1 MPVSA
6 TETWLCGNR
15 SIELSPEHPFLL
27 GILNVT
33 PDSFSDGGKFVRQ
46 VEAIR
51 QGMEL
56 LDAGDG
62 VDVGGESTR
71 PGAEPVSAKEE
82 RERVI
87 PVLVELRRE
96 RPEAFLSVDT
106 YKAEV
111 AKAAVEEAGVNVIN
125 DVGAGRWD
133 EAMMAVVARNRVGYV
148 GMHAG
153 GRPQEMQKNPVY
165 GEVVREVRDFLCE
178 RLDALVKGGVERRR
192 VLLDVGIGFGKTRE
206 HNQALLE
213 ADWSGLDRPLL
224 WGLSRKSFL
233 EATKTE
239 KKMKDRDEALDWWN
253 RELLSRKQPM
263 VWRVHDPRRVLLG
276 AGLGLG

>member
-6 TETWLCGNR
+6 TETWLCGKR
-15 SIELSPEHPFLL
+15 TVELSSVRPFLL

-33 PDSFSDGGKFVRQ
+33 PDSFSDGGKYVRQ
-46 VEAIR
+46 AEAVR
-51 QGMEL
+51 QGMAL

-82 RERVI
+82 RARVI

-111 AKAAVEEAGVNVIN
+111 AKAAVEEAGVDVIN

-133 EAMMAVVARNRVGYV
+133 EAMLAVVARSGAGYV

-153 GRPQEMQKNPVY
+153 GRPEEMQKNPVY
-165 GEVVREVRDFLCE
+165 REVVAEVRDFLSQ
-178 RLDALVKGGVERRR
+178 RLESLATAFWRRTGR
-192 VLLDVGIGFGKTRE
+192 V
-206 HNQALLE
+206 
-213 ADWSGLDRPLL
+213 WSAHCYGDCPGSLSWRPLR
-224 WGLSRKSFL
+224 WKRK
-233 EATKTE
+233 
-239 KKMKDRDEALDWWN
+239 
-253 RELLSRKQPM
+253 
-263 VWRVHDPRRVLLG
+263 
-276 AGLGLG
+276 

>member
-6 TETWLCGNR
+6 TETWLCGKR
-15 SIELSPEHPFLL
+15 TVELSSDRPFLL

-33 PDSFSDGGKFVRQ
+33 PDSFSDGGKYVRQ
-46 VEAIR
+46 AEAVR
-51 QGMEL
+51 QGMAL

-82 RERVI
+82 RARVI

-111 AKAAVEEAGVNVIN
+111 AKAAVEEAGVDVIN

-133 EAMMAVVARNRVGYV
+133 EAMLAVVARSGAGYV

-165 GEVVREVRDFLCE
+165 REVVAEVGDFLAK
-178 RLDALVKGGVERRR
+178 RLEGLATAGVARER
-192 VLLDVGIGFGKTRE
+192 VLLDVGIGFGKTLE
-206 HNQALLE
+206 HNRALLE
-213 ADWSGLDRPLL
+213 ADWSGLERPLL

-233 EATKTE
+233 EATKVE
-239 KKMKDRDEALDWWN
+239 KKLKDREEALDWWN
-253 RELLSRKQPM
+253 RELLARRQPM
-263 VWRVHDPRRVLLG
+263 VWRVHDPRRVATG
-276 AGLGLG
+276 MGCR

>member
-6 TETWLCGNR
+6 TEAWLCGNR
-15 SIELSPEHPFLL
+15 TVELTPERPFLL

-33 PDSFSDGGKFVRQ
+33 PDSFSDGGRFVHQAEAVRQ
-46 VEAIR
+46 
-51 QGMEL
+51 GLKL
-56 LDAGDG
+56 LEEGEG

-82 RERVI
+82 RARVI
-87 PVLVELRRE
+87 PVLVELRKE

-111 AKAAVEEAGVNVIN
+111 AKAAIGEAGVDVVN

-133 EAMMAVVARNRVGYV
+133 EGMISVMAGSRVGYV
-148 GMHAG
+148 CMHAG
-153 GRPQEMQKNPVY
+153 GTPKDMQKNPHY
-165 GEVVREVRDFLCE
+165 GDVRSEVGQFLDD
-178 RLDALVKGGVERRR
+178 RLEALAVAGVERAR
-192 VLLDVGIGFGKTRE
+192 VLLDVGIGFGKTVE
-206 HNQALLE
+206 HNGSLLQ
-213 ADWSGLDRPLL
+213 ADWSELDRPLL

-239 KKMKDRDEALDWWN
+239 KKLKDRDEALDWWN
-253 RELLSRKQPM
+253 RELLARRQPM
-263 VWRVHDPRRVLLG
+263 VWRVHDPKRVAAG
-276 AGLGLG
+276 AGLR

>member
-6 TETWLCGNR
+6 TEAWLCGNR
-15 SIELSPEHPFLL
+15 TIELNPERPFLL

-33 PDSFSDGGKFVRQ
+33 PDSFSDGGKFVGL
-46 VEAIR
+46 VEAVR
-51 QGMEL
+51 QGMAL
-56 LDAGDG
+56 LEVGDG

-82 RERVI
+82 RARVI
-87 PVLVELRRE
+87 PILKELRKE

-111 AKAAVEEAGVNVIN
+111 AKAAIGEAGVNVVN

-133 EAMMAVVARNRVGYV
+133 DGMIQVLSGNQVGYV
-148 GMHAG
+148 CMHAG
-153 GRPQEMQKNPVY
+153 GKPKEMQIKPTY
-165 GEVVREVRDFLCE
+165 GDLLTEVRDFLLE
-178 RLDALVKGGVERRR
+178 RMEVLAAAGVERSR
-192 VLLDVGIGFGKTRE
+192 VLPDVGIGFGKTVE
-206 HNQALLE
+206 HNRALLE
-213 ADWSGLDRPLL
+213 ADWSGLERPLF

-239 KKMKDRDEALDWWN
+239 RKMRDRDEALDWWN
-253 RELLSRKQPM
+253 RELLARRQPM
-263 VWRVHDPRRVLLG
+263 VWRVHDPRRVAAG
-276 AGLGLG
+276 AGLR

>member
-6 TETWLCGNR
+6 TETWLCGKR
-15 SIELSPEHPFLL
+15 TVELSSVRPFLL

-33 PDSFSDGGKFVRQ
+33 PDSFSDGGKYVRQ
-46 VEAIR
+46 AEAVR
-51 QGMEL
+51 QGMAL

-82 RERVI
+82 RARVI

-111 AKAAVEEAGVNVIN
+111 AKAAVEEAGVDVIN

-133 EAMMAVVARNRVGYV
+133 EAMLAVVARSGAGYV

-153 GRPQEMQKNPVY
+153 GRPEEMQKNPVY
-165 GEVVREVRDFLCE
+165 REVVAEVRDFLAQRLE
-178 RLDALVKGGVERRR
+178 RLATAGVARER
-192 VLLDVGIGFGKTRE
+192 VLLDVGIGFGKTLE
-206 HNQALLE
+206 HNRALLE
-213 ADWSGLDRPLL
+213 ADWSGLERPLL

-233 EATKTE
+233 EATKVE
-239 KKMKDRDEALDWWN
+239 KKMKDREEALAWWH
-253 RELLSRKQPM
+253 RELLARRQPM
-263 VWRVHDPRRVLLG
+263 VWRVHDPRRVATG
-276 AGLGLG
+276 MGGR

>member
-6 TETWLCGNR
+6 TETWLCGKR
-15 SIELSPEHPFLL
+15 TVELSSDRPFLL

-33 PDSFSDGGKFVRQ
+33 PDSFSDGGKYVRQ
-46 VEAIR
+46 AEAVR
-51 QGMEL
+51 QGMAL

-82 RERVI
+82 RARVI

-111 AKAAVEEAGVNVIN
+111 AKAAVEEAGVDVIN

-133 EAMMAVVARNRVGYV
+133 EAMLAVVARSGAGYV

-153 GRPQEMQKNPVY
+153 GRPEEMQKNPVY
-165 GEVVREVRDFLCE
+165 REVVAEVRDFLSQRLE
-178 RLDALVKGGVERRR
+178 RLATAGVARER
-192 VLLDVGIGFGKTRE
+192 VLLDVGIGFGKTLE
-206 HNQALLE
+206 HNWALLE
-213 ADWSGLDRPLL
+213 ADWSGLERPLL

-233 EATKTE
+233 EATKVE
-239 KKMKDRDEALDWWN
+239 KKMKDREEALAWWH
-253 RELLSRKQPM
+253 RELLARRQPM
-263 VWRVHDPRRVLLG
+263 VWRVHDPRRVATG
-276 AGLGLG
+276 MGGR

>member
-6 TETWLCGNR
+6 TETWLCGKR
-15 SIELSPEHPFLL
+15 TVELSSVRPFLL

-33 PDSFSDGGKFVRQ
+33 PDSFSDGGKYVRQ
-46 VEAIR
+46 AEAVR
-51 QGMEL
+51 QGMAL

-82 RERVI
+82 RARVI

-111 AKAAVEEAGVNVIN
+111 AKAAVEEAGVDVIN

-133 EAMMAVVARNRVGYV
+133 EAMLAVVARSGAGYV

-153 GRPQEMQKNPVY
+153 GRPEEMQKNPVY
-165 GEVVREVRDFLCE
+165 REVVAEVRDFLSQ
-178 RLDALVKGGVERRR
+178 RLESLATAGVARER
-192 VLLDVGIGFGKTRE
+192 VLLDVGIGFGKTLE
-206 HNQALLE
+206 HNRALLE
-213 ADWSGLDRPLL
+213 ADWSGLERPLL

-233 EATKTE
+233 EATKVE
-239 KKMKDRDEALDWWN
+239 KKMKDREEALAWWH
-253 RELLSRKQPM
+253 RELLARRQPM
-263 VWRVHDPRRVLLG
+263 VWRVHDPRRVAAAMG
-276 AGLGLG
+276 GR

>member
-1 MPVSA
+1 MPGSA

-15 SIELSPEHPFLL
+15 PIELSPERPFLL

-33 PDSFSDGGKFVRQ
+33 PDSFSDGGKFVRRR
-46 VEAIR
+46 EAIR
-51 QGMEL
+51 QGMAL
-56 LDAGDG
+56 LESGDG

-133 EAMMAVVARNRVGYV
+133 EAMMVVVARNQVGYV

-165 GEVVREVRDFLCE
+165 GEVVTEVRDFLCE
-178 RLDALVKGGVERRR
+178 RLDALVKAGVERRR
-192 VLLDVGIGFGKTRE
+192 VLLDVGIGFGKTGE
-206 HNQALLE
+206 HNRALLE
-213 ADWSGLDRPLL
+213 ADWSGLERPLL

-233 EATKTE
+233 EITKTE

-253 RELLSRKQPM
+253 RELLSRKQSM

-276 AGLGLG
+276 AGLG

>member
-6 TETWLCGNR
+6 TETWLCGKR
-15 SIELSPEHPFLL
+15 TVELSSVRPFLL

-33 PDSFSDGGKFVRQ
+33 PDSFSDGGKYVRQ
-46 VEAIR
+46 AEAVR
-51 QGMEL
+51 QGMAL

-82 RERVI
+82 RARVI

-111 AKAAVEEAGVNVIN
+111 AKAAVEEAGVDVIN

-133 EAMMAVVARNRVGYV
+133 EAMLAVVARSGAGYV

-153 GRPQEMQKNPVY
+153 GRPEEMQKNPVY
-165 GEVVREVRDFLCE
+165 REVVAEVRDFLSQRLE
-178 RLDALVKGGVERRR
+178 RLATAGVARER
-192 VLLDVGIGFGKTRE
+192 VLLDVGIGFGKTLE
-206 HNQALLE
+206 HNRALLE
-213 ADWSGLDRPLL
+213 ADWSGLERPLL

-233 EATKTE
+233 EATKVE
-239 KKMKDRDEALDWWN
+239 KKMKDREEALAWWH
-253 RELLSRKQPM
+253 RELLARRQPM
-263 VWRVHDPRRVLLG
+263 VWRVHDPRRVATG
-276 AGLGLG
+276 MGCR

>member
-6 TETWLCGNR
+6 TETWLCGKR
-15 SIELSPEHPFLL
+15 TVELSSVRPFLL

-33 PDSFSDGGKFVRQ
+33 PDSFSDGGKYVRQ
-46 VEAIR
+46 AEAVR
-51 QGMEL
+51 QGMAL

-82 RERVI
+82 RARVI

-111 AKAAVEEAGVNVIN
+111 AKAAVEEAGVDVIN

-133 EAMMAVVARNRVGYV
+133 EAMLAVVARSGAGYV

-165 GEVVREVRDFLCE
+165 REVVAEVGDFLAKGLE
-178 RLDALVKGGVERRR
+178 RLATAGVTRER
-192 VLLDVGIGFGKTRE
+192 VLLDVGIGFGKTLE
-206 HNQALLE
+206 HNRALLE
-213 ADWSGLDRPLL
+213 ADWSGLERPLL

-233 EATKTE
+233 EATKVE
-239 KKMKDRDEALDWWN
+239 KKLKDREEALDWWN
-253 RELLSRKQPM
+253 RELLARRQPM
-263 VWRVHDPRRVLLG
+263 VWRVHDPRRVATG
-276 AGLGLG
+276 MGGR